1 MVLSGQQLPGLEI
14 NWVASL
20 DPWETC
26 IPFPFLPDII

>member
-1 MVLSGQQLPGLEI
+1 MVLSGRHLPGLEI

-26 IPFPFLPDII
+26 VSFLFLPDII